1 MKTRTR
7 CSGIRKGSISKE
19 VILRSSVL
27 GVLALFVSGCSFL
40 DQINFGA
47 PSLSA
52 NKIYLRQ
59 GEIAEVRPR
68 EDHRFACT
76 EGALLCV
83 QYGAKFECR
92 CP

>member
-1 MKTRTR
+1 M
-7 CSGIRKGSISKE
+7 
-19 VILRSSVL
+19 RSSVL
-27 GVLALFVSGCSFL
+27 GVLALSVSGCSFL

-52 NKIYLRQ
+52 NRIYLRQ

>member
-1 MKTRTR
+1 
-7 CSGIRKGSISKE
+7 
-19 VILRSSVL
+19 L
-27 GVLALFVSGCSFL
+27 GVLALSVSGCSFL

-47 PSLSA
+47 PSSSS

-68 EDHRFACT
+68 QDHRYACVD
-76 EGALLCV
+76 GPLLCL
-83 QYGAKFECR
+83 QRGITFECR

>member
-1 MKTRTR
+1 M
-7 CSGIRKGSISKE
+7 
-19 VILRSSVL
+19 RSSVL

-40 DQINFGA
+40 DQVNFGA

-59 GEIAEVRPR
+59 GEFAEVRLR
-68 EDHRFACT
+68 EDNRFACVA
-76 EGALLCV
+76 GPLLCV
-83 QYGAKFECR
+83 QRGVKFECR